1 MRRNRRLFGLVP
13 RRLLRAFR
21 SRGGRA
27 TGLPEA
33 VIGRLRQA
41 QSFLQ
46 GGRQAEAAE
55 IFEAVADEAANR
67 GLPHVARLSVEA
79 GAAWILAG
87 QLERGLPLAERGLDL
102 LREREAGTRLAIL
115 RDRVV
120 AALRQTGHS
129 AEATALEQKY
139 SGSPAEATALA
150 QKYGG
155 SPAEPPHPTRIVLPA
170 TCPQCGGKVRPD
182 EVEWIDPTTA
192 VCDYCGSVLKAVG
205 E

>member
-1 MRRNRRLFGLVP
+1 M
-13 RRLLRAFR
+13 
-21 SRGGRA
+21 
-27 TGLPEA
+27 GLPES
-33 VIGRLRQA
+33 VIRRLRQA

-87 QLERGLPLAERGLDL
+87 ELERGVPLAERGLDL
-102 LREREAGTRLAIL
+102 LRERGAGTRLAIL

-120 AALRQTGHS
+120 AALRQTGH
-129 AEATALEQKY
+129 A
-139 SGSPAEATALA
+139 AEATALA
-150 QKYGG
+150 QKYSG
-155 SPAEPPHPTRIVLPA
+155 SPAEPPHPTRMVLPA

-192 VCDYCGSVLKAVG
+192 VCDYCGSVLKAG
-205 E
+205 AE